1 MAWKVPSKPGDVDP
15 SIAEAKRKLRKYFY
29 GKTLDSTSTYTVEF
43 GVALVQFQINRNEQ
57 IAKGKV
63 VGKPGMAV
71 DGALDWRVKKN
82 LEIIAV
88 SHVDEVIS
96 RALVKKPEA
105 ITWAEPEET
114 PTPRAGEGAVVG
126 TVLPH

>member
-1 MAWKVPSKPGDVDP
+1 MMIVRRQSSHACLMASPSDMPVLRA
-15 SIAEAKRKLRKYFY
+15 SRIAE
-29 GKTLDSTSTYTVEF
+29 TSTIPFSTE
-43 GVALVQFQINRNEQ
+43 IPDN
-57 IAKGKV
+57 
-63 VGKPGMAV
+63 
-71 DGALDWRVKKN
+71 VKKN

-88 SHVDEVIS
+88 SHVDEVIG

-114 PTPRAGEGAVVG
+114 PAPRAGEGTAVG